1 MHILTIWTGS
11 HWENRVHES
20 GEVVSVHPTCHE
32 AELIGRLLARRE
44 GMLHTIYLPADAPTA
59 GGSPEEFHP
68 DRR

>member
-1 MHILTIWTGS
+1 MHILTIWNGS

-44 GMLHTIYLPADAPTA
+44 GMLHTIYLPADAPLSSRSHAT
-59 GGSPEEFHP
+59 PHE
-68 DRR
+68 RRR